1 MEDFES
7 IALGLVA
14 TPAKGNLDGKQH
26 IEFSHSELSRLAQ
39 FPNSTD
45 YNITLKILE
54 GECEKLETDHMRQYK
69 DKELFERTG
78 LIAVAA
84 RLLYE
89 KYMKEV
95 NYHAAQFASMVEDAA
110 VQEEV
115 KALTPQQI
123 LINSFGM

>member
-1 MEDFES
+1 MQDFES

-26 IEFSHSELSRLAQ
+26 IEFSHSESARLAQ

-54 GECEKLETDHMRQYK
+54 GECEKLETAHMRAYK

-95 NYHAAQFASMVEDAA
+95 NYHAEKFADIEEYQAVE
-110 VQEEV
+110 EEV
-115 KALTPQQI
+115 KAMTPQQL
-123 LINSFGM
+123 LINQFGM